1 MSSSSKEFE
10 KLYVPPHES
19 IATSGQMSDILS
31 IRSLG
36 DKFSL
41 LRTSQSKSIMNDH
54 PIEFHTMRN
63 ISIILEDCLKCVHQ
77 LQDEP
82 RSYFAEYSFERCLT
96 KGYAYLLQF
105 KKMLFNIQFIKEKG
119 KI

>member
-1 MSSSSKEFE
+1 MSSASKEFE

-41 LRTSQSKSIMNDH
+41 LRTSQSK
-54 PIEFHTMRN
+54 
-63 ISIILEDCLKCVHQ
+63 
-77 LQDEP
+77 
-82 RSYFAEYSFERCLT
+82 
-96 KGYAYLLQF
+96 
-105 KKMLFNIQFIKEKG
+105 
-119 KI
+119 